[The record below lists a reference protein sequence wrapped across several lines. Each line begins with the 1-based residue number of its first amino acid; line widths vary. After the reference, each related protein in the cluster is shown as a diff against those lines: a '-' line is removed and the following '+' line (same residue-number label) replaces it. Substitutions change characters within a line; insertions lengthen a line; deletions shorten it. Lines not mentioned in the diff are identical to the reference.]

1 MLSNPRFTEI
11 MKIIYKLKSVS
22 VQVLTERLN
31 VSEVTIRKDLSTLE
45 AHGKIIR
52 THGGAYLAEDMQ
64 KYNPVNMRYN
74 EYLLE
79 KVAIA
84 KKARELI
91 KEDDTIYLDSGS
103 TCFFLAREIKEMN
116 LRVVTDSLDV
126 MNELSNS
133 PNISLF
139 SLGGSFRP
147 DAGSFIG
154 PIAEKTVGNFHI
166 KTCFIGASGISVDG
180 NFSSQNT
187 IEAQLK
193 QAVIQSS
200 QRKVI
205 LADSSKIGV
214 TAFSIFA
221 KPDDIDI
228 LIVDEKGYD
237 LEKLRSLDIEIII
250 AFVDK

>member
-1 MLSNPRFTEI
+1 LLSNPRFTEI
-11 MKIIYKLKSVS
+11 MKILYKLKNVT
-22 VQVLTERLN
+22 VQTLTERLN

-52 THGGAYLAEDMQ
+52 THGGAFLAEDMQ

-74 EYLLE
+74 DQILE
-79 KVAIA
+79 KAAIA

-91 KEDDTIYLDSGS
+91 REDDTIYLDSGS
-103 TCFFLAREIKEMN
+103 TCFFLAREIKDMN

-126 MNELSNS
+126 INELSKS
-133 PNISLF
+133 QNISLF
-139 SLGGSFRP
+139 VLGGGFRP

-154 PIAEKTVGNFHI
+154 PIAEKTVRNFQI
-166 KTCFIGASGISVDG
+166 KTCFIGTSGISVDG

-193 QAVIQSS
+193 QSVIQSS
-200 QRKVI
+200 QRKVV
-205 LADSSKIGV
+205 LADSSKFGI

-221 KPDDIDI
+221 KPGEIDI
-228 LIVDEKGYD
+228 LVVDDKIKD
-237 LEKLRSLDIEIII
+237 SEKLRSLDMEIII
-250 AFVDK
+250 ASADR